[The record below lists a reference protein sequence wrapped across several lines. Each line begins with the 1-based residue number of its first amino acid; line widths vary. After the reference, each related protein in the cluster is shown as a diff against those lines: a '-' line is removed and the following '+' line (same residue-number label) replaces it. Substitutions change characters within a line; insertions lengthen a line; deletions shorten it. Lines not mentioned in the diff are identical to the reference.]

1 MISRREWLRMTAGGL
16 VLGGAG
22 ATQLLALAQPKLEA
36 TVYKSPTCGCCT
48 KWVEHMQKNGF
59 TVKTHDVDDVATYK
73 KKYGVPDRL
82 GSCHTALVTGGYAV
96 EGHVPA
102 DLIAKLVRER
112 PKNIV
117 GLAVPGMP
125 QGSPGMET
133 GVVDK
138 YEILAFDRSGK
149 TTVYARRG

>member
-1 MISRREWLRMTAGGL
+1 MISRREWLRITAGGL
-16 VLGGAG
+16 VLGGAS
-22 ATQLLALAQPKLEA
+22 ATRLLAQAQPKLEA

-48 KWVEHMQKNGF
+48 KWVEHMKKSGF
-59 TVKTHDVDDVATYK
+59 TVTAHDVNDVDSFK
-73 KKYGVPDRL
+73 KKYGVPSAL
-82 GSCHTALVTGGYAV
+82 ASCHTALVTGGYAV

-102 DLIAKLVRER
+102 DLIAKMIRER
-112 PKNIV
+112 PKNVI

-133 GVVDK
+133 GTVDR
-138 YEILAFDRSGK
+138 YEILAFDRAGK